1 MRNNNSEIHNSR
13 CVKVII
19 DTNALMMPF
28 QKNVDIETQ
37 LIEIYGKYEIII
49 LSTVIDELKNL
60 TDKGNWQAK
69 SALELAKRYKLL
81 ETDGKGDNA
90 IISAA
95 KRINAT
101 VITNDKKLRKELR
114 QFGINVIVF
123 RDNRLWIDGFKG
135 F

>member
-114 QFGINVIVF
+114 QFVINVIVF